1 MRPNETKRALRE
13 GKPALGIMVSSI
25 SPLAAEAVAN
35 VGFDWVMVDLQ
46 HGEPELS
53 NVLSLLQGIS
63 TTGATPFVRVPI
75 NEFVPINRA
84 LDLGAYGIVVPL
96 VNTPEEAAIAVHAA
110 KYPPMGARSWGPVR
124 GAIYGGG
131 DYFRESNDE
140 IALMVMI
147 ETAEAVRNV
156 RAIIATEGIDG
167 CYIGPNDLSIS
178 YGVRRAAIWASR
190 WPRRSRRRWRPSSP
204 PARRWG
210 KRPVSTSTMPS
221 PPIAASAGFPLRQ
234 RQQRVG
240 DHARGSR
247 GGISRRSSDN
257 CCHHPRG
264 QQDDTERG

>member
-1 MRPNETKRALRE
+1 
-13 GKPALGIMVSSI
+13 
-25 SPLAAEAVAN
+25 
-35 VGFDWVMVDLQ
+35 
-46 HGEPELS
+46 
-53 NVLSLLQGIS
+53 
-63 TTGATPFVRVPI
+63 
-75 NEFVPINRA
+75 
-84 LDLGAYGIVVPL
+84 
-96 VNTPEEAAIAVHAA
+96 
-110 KYPPMGARSWGPVR
+110 MGARSWGPVR

-210 KRPVSTSTMPS
+210 KRPV
-221 PPIAASAGFPLRQ
+221 IHVYNAVAANRRLRQ
-234 RQQRVG
+234 GFRFVSVNNELG
-240 DHARGSR
+240 IMRGAVAAEFQA
-247 GGISRRSSDN
+247 I
-257 CCHHPRG
+257 
-264 QQDDTERG
+264 ER